1 MADKGTL
8 NSHPCLPET
17 PRRHLRP
24 GIDPRQRA
32 RPREPAAQ
40 LRAWCARAGHELV
53 AEYVEHEGGA
63 KGERDRK
70 AFAELLA
77 AAARREFDLVL
88 FWSLDRFSR
97 EGMAQ
102 TVGYLQRL
110 QANGVDFHS
119 YTEEYLATDNEL
131 VRNILLAVMASL
143 AKVEAQR
150 ISERTKAGLA
160 RARAHGKKLGRP
172 ALPDTKR
179 AKIERSASGRPQAL
193 DPLDREG
200 CRRRVR
206 NSPSAP
212 SHAHRTR
219 ITGAPHHSAPLHTGD
234 HGFLNSNKEIVCD
247 IWANNIDRTNI
258 LICTVSTRRA
268 NRGKCAVS

>member
-1 MADKGTL
+1 MPTPKRRVAIYARVSTHDKGQD
-8 NSHPCLPET
+8 PENQ
-17 PRRHLRP
+17 LL
-24 GIDPRQRA
+24 
-32 RPREPAAQ
+32 Q
-40 LRAWCARAGHELV
+40 LRAWCERAGHELAV
-53 AEYVEHEGGA
+53 EYVEHESGT
-63 KGERDRK
+63 KGERGRK

-110 QANGVDFHS
+110 QANGVDVHS

-150 ISERTKAGLA
+150 ISGRTKAGLA

-172 ALPDTKR
+172 ALPDSKR
-179 AKIERSASGRPQAL
+179 VKVERLHQADPKRSIRSIAKAAGVAYETARAHLARQTSRKDVRSKLAL
-193 DPLDREG
+193 
-200 CRRRVR
+200 
-206 NSPSAP
+206 S
-212 SHAHRTR
+212 
-219 ITGAPHHSAPLHTGD
+219 
-234 HGFLNSNKEIVCD
+234 
-247 IWANNIDRTNI
+247 
-258 LICTVSTRRA
+258 
-268 NRGKCAVS
+268 

>member
-1 MADKGTL
+1 MRTSSARRVAIYARVSTHDKGQD
-8 NSHPCLPET
+8 PENQ
-17 PRRHLRP
+17 LL
-24 GIDPRQRA
+24 
-32 RPREPAAQ
+32 Q
-40 LRAWCARAGHELV
+40 LRAWCGHAGHELV
-53 AEYVEHEGGA
+53 REHVEHVEHESGA

-110 QANGVDFHS
+110 QAHGVDFHS

-160 RARAHGKKLGRP
+160 RAHGKKLGRP
-172 ALPDTKR
+172 APPCPALPCPALPSEKR
-179 AKIERSASGRPQAL
+179 AKVERL
-193 DPLDREG
+193 
-200 CRRRVR
+200 
-206 NSPSAP
+206 
-212 SHAHRTR
+212 
-219 ITGAPHHSAPLHTGD
+219 
-234 HGFLNSNKEIVCD
+234 
-247 IWANNIDRTNI
+247 
-258 LICTVSTRRA
+258 RRA
-268 NRGKCAVS
+268 DPNRSIRSIAKEARVSYETARSHLRGL